1 MSFVPLQNHELMF
14 WLRKNF
20 FPILLVLITL
30 FLCGVNYKTGTTLSG
45 WDTLHPEF
53 NFALYFKRIF
63 FGVWQEHQGLGAVAS
78 QAHPAEL
85 VRMLFLYPLS
95 FILPDTFLRYSYF
108 FATLIAGPLGMYF
121 FLSKI
126 LLKKST
132 TLIRESIS
140 FLGSLV
146 YLLNLSTVQHYYVP
160 LEMFAT
166 HFATLPWLFLF
177 GTKFIEE
184 GKKKSLLLLALTTV
198 IAAPMAHTPTLFYV
212 YFVLFTMYLGLLAF
226 ASKTRLKHVLVALF
240 TILILNSFWLLPNI
254 YFVVNHGKLVAESK
268 IHSQFSE
275 RAFLT
280 GKKYGDLKNT
290 AILKN
295 FLFEWGEYDD
305 SSKKFVGLLD
315 EWLDHIK
322 KPHVYLIGYAVFS
335 LVLLGIL
342 RAFRKKNIYGLA
354 LLPVF
359 ALSMFFIANDN
370 FLFNFFNNL
379 LKSKAGIINEALR
392 FPFTKFSIILTF
404 TFSVYFAL
412 GLSFLTNLLKRLAP
426 EKILVTVQTVL
437 ISLALVWFTF
447 PAFTGHLISPS
458 MKVNIPQE
466 YFEAFKWFEG
476 QDEDSRIAHFPIHT
490 FWGWVYYDWQYEGAG
505 FIWFGLEQPVLD
517 REFDRWDPHNEDFY
531 WEASYALYSKNLPLL
546 EKVLEKYNV
555 KWLWLDNNV
564 FNPSS
569 SKSVY
574 LDEAKT
580 LIKDSKIIHEAK
592 TFGDIEIYSVELPTP
607 DNSFVYKVKGVPTIG
622 PSYLATNADV
632 AYAENGNYITGTRE
646 DEAVYYPFRSLFTGR
661 NNKELDFQIEDFGS
675 YYIFKKSV
683 PEKFSNYYLEIPG
696 VNKEGFLKIDEKT
709 LAYYPVSPEAFINGD
724 SIQIGIPKVGGYLS
738 ENIDVVSS
746 PNLKDATNC
755 NPASKGYVKNEKIND
770 GGKDYLRII
779 THDAYNCSVMF
790 YFPNLY
796 NDTGYLISIESRNVA
811 GKSAMFWF
819 ENLNAR
825 RSDME
830 AYLPSNKNFTRNYF
844 IQPPMEKDGVGY
856 NLHLDG
862 VSIGKQTS
870 INDLGKVTV
879 DPIPYGYLTGLALKV
894 NNPKTRDV
902 LVLSQSFEKGWLAFT
917 LNGLRPK
924 FLEHVTYNGWANGW
938 IVDDSVDTTKV
949 HIVFWPEGLEFIG
962 FGAVA
967 IWLVIMGFYKNRN
980 RGL

>member
-1 MSFVPLQNHELMF
+1 MA
-14 WLRKNF
+14 F
-20 FPILLVLITL
+20 F
-30 FLCGVNYKTGTTLSG
+30 
-45 WDTLHPEF
+45 
-53 NFALYFKRIF
+53 
-63 FGVWQEHQGLGAVAS
+63 
-78 QAHPAEL
+78 
-85 VRMLFLYPLS
+85 
-95 FILPDTFLRYSYF
+95 
-108 FATLIAGPLGMYF
+108 
-121 FLSKI
+121 SK
-126 LLKKST
+126 
-132 TLIRESIS
+132 
-140 FLGSLV
+140 
-146 YLLNLSTVQHYYVP
+146 
-160 LEMFAT
+160 A
-166 HFATLPWLFLF
+166 
-177 GTKFIEE
+177 
-184 GKKKSLLLLALTTV
+184 
-198 IAAPMAHTPTLFYV
+198 
-212 YFVLFTMYLGLLAF
+212 
-226 ASKTRLKHVLVALF
+226 RLKHVLVALS

-254 YFVVNHGKLVAESK
+254 YFVLNHGKLVAESK

-315 EWLDHIK
+315 EWLDHIS
-322 KPHVYLIGYAVFS
+322 KPQVYLVGYSIFAF
-335 LVLLGIL
+335 VLLGI
-342 RAFRKKNIYGLA
+342 FRGLKKKNKYALS

-359 ALSMFFIANDN
+359 LLSMFFIANDN
-370 FLFNFFNNL
+370 FLFTFFNTI

-404 TFSVYFAL
+404 TFSVYFVL
-412 GLSFLTNLLKRLAP
+412 GLKFLTNLLKRFAP
-426 EKILVTVQTVL
+426 EKILVISQTVL
-437 ISLALVWFTF
+437 VSLALVWFAF

-466 YFEAFKWFEG
+466 YFEAFKWFQG
-476 QDEDSRIAHFPIHT
+476 QNENSRIAHFPIHT

-505 FIWFGLEQPVLD
+505 FIWFGLKQPVLD

-546 EKVLEKYNV
+546 ESVLEKYNV
-555 KWLWLDNNV
+555 HWLWLDNNV

-574 LDEAKT
+574 LDEAKS
-580 LIKDSKIIHEAK
+580 LIRDSTKIHSAQR
-592 TFGDIEIYSVELPTP
+592 FGDIEIYSVELPTP
-607 DNSFVYKVKGVPTIG
+607 DNAFIYKVKDVPTVG
-622 PSYLATNADV
+622 LAYLATNADV
-632 AYAENGNYITGTRE
+632 AYGENGDYISGTGE
-646 DEAVYYPFRSLFTGR
+646 DEGVYYPFRSLFTGR

-675 YYIFKKSV
+675 YYIFRKTL

-709 LAYYPVSPEAFINGD
+709 LAYYPVSPEAYLDGS
-724 SIQIGIPKVGGYLS
+724 SITVGIPKVGGYLS

-746 PNLKDATNC
+746 PDFKGSIDSSKNC

-770 GGKDYLRII
+770 RGRDYLRIT

-796 NDTGYLISIESRNVA
+796 NDTGYLISIESRNKA
-811 GKSAMFWF
+811 GKSTMFWF

-830 AYLPSNKNFTRNYF
+830 SYLPSNKDFTRNYF

-862 VSIGKQTS
+862 VSIGNETS
-870 INDLGKVTV
+870 INDLGKITI
-879 DPIPYGYLTGLALKV
+879 DPIPYGYLTGLALKA
-894 NNPKTRDV
+894 NAQKTRDV
-902 LVLSQSFEKGWLAFT
+902 LVLSQSFEKGRVAFT
-917 LNGLRPK
+917 LDGIRPK

-938 IVDDSVDTTKV
+938 IVDDSVDTSKV
-949 HIVFWPEGLEFIG
+949 RIVFWPESLAFIG
-962 FGAVA
+962 FLGVLSWF
-967 IWLVIMGFYKNRN
+967 IIMGCRWNKN
-980 RGL
+980 